1 MFIISMCKSVDC
13 DSACPVTGK
22 LVFRLVRPDG
32 KKQELLC
39 EAAINNHLG
48 ADKWHNLAINVRDSV
63 QKRKVVIEVSVIL
76 FFSLYLYLLWQV
88 FICYSVNN
96 LFF

>member
-1 MFIISMCKSVDC
+1 MY
-13 DSACPVTGK
+13 SACPVIGK

-32 KKQELLC
+32 KKQEVLC

-63 QKRKVVIEVSVIL
+63 QKRKVVIEVNVKL
-76 FFSLYLYLLWQV
+76 FCNLSLHLLN
-88 FICYSVNN
+88 S
-96 LFF
+96 